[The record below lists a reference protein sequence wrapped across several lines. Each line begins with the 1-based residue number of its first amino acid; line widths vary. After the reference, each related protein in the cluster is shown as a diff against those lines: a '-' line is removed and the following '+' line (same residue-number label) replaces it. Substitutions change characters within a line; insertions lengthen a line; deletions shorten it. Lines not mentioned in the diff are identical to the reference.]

1 MYFPVISEVMEYE
14 VCGVGQYAASKRAPS
29 RASASMFGVVGR
41 A

>member
-1 MYFPVISEVMEYE
+1 MYLPVIIDVIEYD

-29 RASASMFGVVGR
+29 RASASRFGVVGR